1 MDVDFHKYATV
12 DEIQWVMM
20 SDLELVNFELNYNY
34 LSRKEYRKWELKNRT
49 EQNIGLKQTSDC
61 PGHNK
66 SDYVVVRGLIV
77 LHQTSFPPH

>member
-49 EQNIGLKQTSDC
+49 EQNRT
-61 PGHNK
+61 
-66 SDYVVVRGLIV
+66 
-77 LHQTSFPPH
+77 